1 MQDQSG
7 TLSDL
12 VMGSPTKTVKVM
24 IAAFEVDAY
33 LLIVHDL
40 ILFARRNPVIHK
52 RPRLGVVNGSRFQIR

>member
-1 MQDQSG
+1 
-7 TLSDL
+7 
-12 VMGSPTKTVKVM
+12 M

-52 RPRLGVVNGSRFQIR
+52 RPRLGVVNASRFQIR